1 MSAENHDSG
10 QDETKPITWVGLIK
24 AMVILFVIG
33 IYAVIFLKILFL
45 K

>member
-1 MSAENHDSG
+1 MNAENDDSG
-10 QDETKPITWVGLIK
+10 QDGTNPVTWVGLIK
-24 AMVILFVIG
+24 AMVILFVIA